1 MQFRVFPCLLFCN
14 LNHRYKMVHLRYYR
28 AERNRI
34 DSVVLMMPD
43 LASGLMPTTEE
54 YKNLE
59 ERIQKQLADKLA
71 AIDAE
76 VFVPPTPPPAPAAPE
91 VNGTVSSGAV
101 AEPAP
106 EAVAPAVEGTDA
118 PASTTAEV

>member
-1 MQFRVFPCLLFCN
+1 
-14 LNHRYKMVHLRYYR
+14 MVHLRYYR